1 MTVVYVVHCLISKAH
16 LIVGFFV
23 FCGISLSPIIK
34 GIKMHYQNGDIIKA
48 RNPNTGEVVN
58 LSVVIDGLRFTFYDE
73 SGRKFVEQGE
83 RHVVWIQEPL
93 RNESGIPTE
102 WEILD

>member
-1 MTVVYVVHCLISKAH
+1 M
-16 LIVGFFV
+16 GFFV
-23 FCGISLSPIIK
+23 FCGINLSPIIK
-34 GIKMHYQNGDIIKA
+34 GIEMHYQNGDIIKA

-73 SGRKFVEQGE
+73 SGRKFVEQDE

-93 RNESGIPTE
+93 RNESGIATE